1 MSENIRDS
9 HMAVRL
15 LILSYGIYSNC
26 KTQCRIFKPNI
37 NILFIEVG
45 QYLDFFLF
53 IVYLLF
59 FLEEIFTFSNPK
71 MLQKVSCI
79 VS

>member
-45 QYLDFFLF
+45 QYLDLFLF
-53 IVYLLF
+53 IVY
-59 FLEEIFTFSNPK
+59 
-71 MLQKVSCI
+71 
-79 VS
+79 